1 MLSPRPP
8 AAHILAYAQTLD
20 GGGVERALMRLMA
33 GWSDLGRRVTLV
45 LGDNRGPLAGELPAG
60 VDTVLLGNA
69 SMRGLLA
76 LPALVEEI
84 GPDLVFCAGNHYSG
98 IAAWTRLRLG
108 RRCPPIVA
116 KVSNALERRDQAA
129 AVAMVYRAWL
139 RLHPLFLDRLV
150 AMTPGMRSETVRAMG
165 VDADILSVIPNPP
178 VRLTRGGDGDCP
190 EGRYLLGVGRLAP
203 QKRWDRLIRAF
214 ARVRDPGVTLVILGE
229 GEERPALEALV
240 ADLGL
245 SGRVLMPGYAADPLP
260 MIERATAL
268 ALVSEFEGVPGVLR
282 EALAVG
288 TPVISTE
295 SSVAVREIV
304 AGPRLGTVVAQED
317 HEGLVRA
324 LHHWLGPRRR
334 RPAPVA
340 QPGEDA
346 AAAYLDV
353 FDEVVLDR
361 RFNASRAR
369 PRSRESHARNFA
381 PARP

>member
-1 MLSPRPP
+1 M
-8 AAHILAYAQTLD
+8 
-20 GGGVERALMRLMA
+20 ERALMRLMA